1 MDTHIGMA
9 ESFCCPPETIA
20 TLLIGYTSIQNNKMF
35 NNKNRSFH
43 STLKKK
49 KRNWQIEDLLGLY
62 NQPDNVGD
70 EREGGIKDDTQ
81 IMNCRIR

>member
-9 ESFCCPPETIA
+9 ESFCCPPETTA

-49 KRNWQIEDLLGLY
+49 EMDKLKTY
-62 NQPDNVGD
+62 
-70 EREGGIKDDTQ
+70 
-81 IMNCRIR
+81 